1 MPTTMLAAGMRRT
14 VIVFSVMVRAMNRRV
29 EIKRTAKQS
38 FYCLVRTA
46 RNTAVQLYAGAC
58 KCIFCTLA
66 YSSADKRVDIV
77 QFQKA
82 CKRTVSAAKRRD
94 YAFAFNFVIF
104 RFIHL
109 ESFGVSEML
118 KNLSVLISYC
128 YFLLFL
134 FSAVKL
140 FVRYFSMIVVT
151 FSALYH

>member
-58 KCIFCTLA
+58 KRIFCTLA

-77 QFQKA
+77 QFQKT
-82 CKRTVSAAKRRD
+82 CKRTVSVTKRRD

-104 RFIHL
+104 L
-109 ESFGVSEML
+109 SYTL
-118 KNLSVLISYC
+118 KASVC
-128 YFLLFL
+128 P
-134 FSAVKL
+134 KC
-140 FVRYFSMIVVT
+140 
-151 FSALYH
+151 